1 MKTISYS
8 VAIAAAC
15 VAIIFSLIHSGKF
28 QALEKDRLDTISNNK
43 VVTANADATDT
54 NIKKEKALL
63 AASQEKLELLAQSIS
78 SLKSAQI
85 ALTSDNAKLTAD
97 LAVQDE
103 EFTELAKALAEVNNI
118 LVDLGGGVTLDT
130 LPDKIQQIDDDKKA
144 KQAKLD
150 DLEVLITGADKGL
163 VTSREELDLLNRR
176 MLERSAR
183 ISRNSLEAVVTAV
196 NQDWGFLVI
205 GAGSNSGF
213 SPQGDLLVQRDGRM
227 IAQIHPSAIEAT
239 QTIAEI
245 NFKTLSAG
253 VRLQPGDRV
262 ILAQPKAN

>member
-150 DLEVLITGADKGL
+150 DLEVLITGA
-163 VTSREELDLLNRR
+163 
-176 MLERSAR
+176 ERAWLQAAR
-183 ISRNSLEAVVTAV
+183 SWIY
-196 NQDWGFLVI
+196 
-205 GAGSNSGF
+205 
-213 SPQGDLLVQRDGRM
+213 
-227 IAQIHPSAIEAT
+227 
-239 QTIAEI
+239 
-245 NFKTLSAG
+245 
-253 VRLQPGDRV
+253 
-262 ILAQPKAN
+262 